1 MRLETA
7 PSMSAT
13 ELPAEASQEAV
24 PRVAG
29 ASVADEHAPLAGL
42 AGHGA
47 IEAAYDRCA
56 VGLFRYVFVRV
67 GRDRDATDDLMQQL
81 WLAALKNAAG
91 VGPDGFEFWLRSV
104 AGRLIADHFR
114 KAYRRGGSKRA
125 RVFDPAQT
133 AGLAQRLQTEQVS
146 AEALA
151 DQDLKDQ
158 LALAITE
165 LSAQE
170 QQLVLDH
177 YVRER
182 THAEIAAEQ
191 GVSQRSIEGRLYR
204 ARRSLLDR
212 LRHWLRPQ
220 EQTETERTWP

>member
-7 PSMSAT
+7 PSMNAP
-13 ELPAEASQEAV
+13 EPPPDARLEAA
-24 PRVAG
+24 PRV
-29 ASVADEHAPLAGL
+29 

-56 VGLFRYVFVRV
+56 TGLFRYVFVRV
-67 GRDRDATDDLMQQL
+67 GRDRDAADDLMQQL
-81 WLAALKNAAG
+81 WLAALKNGGG
-91 VGPDGFEFWLRSV
+91 VRGEDFEFWLRSV

-133 AGLAQRLQTEQVS
+133 AGLAKRLETERLP
-146 AEALA
+146 AAALA

-158 LALAITE
+158 LALALTE

-170 QQLVLDH
+170 QQLVLEH

-204 ARRSLLDR
+204 ARRGLLDR
-212 LRHWLRPQ
+212 LRHWLGQQDQSDIEGAKP
-220 EQTETERTWP
+220 